1 MNVLFSPII
10 ANKVVPLGTLMGGD
24 VFVFYTVDMDISN
37 EVSSGGAFMV
47 LKDSQKEGSVR
58 AVNVASGLL
67 ILQRD
72 SDRNVVKLQA
82 TLSLS
87 F

>member
-1 MNVLFSPII
+1 MNVLFSPIV
-10 ANKVVPLGTLMGGD
+10 ANKVVPLGTLTGGD
-24 VFVFYTVDMDISN
+24 VFVFHTVDMDISN

-58 AVNVASGLL
+58 VVNVASGLV
-67 ILQRD
+67 LQRD

>member
-1 MNVLFSPII
+1 M
-10 ANKVVPLGTLMGGD
+10 
-24 VFVFYTVDMDISN
+24 
-37 EVSSGGAFMV
+37 
-47 LKDSQKEGSVR
+47 
-58 AVNVASGLL
+58 VNVASGLL